1 VTRTDFDEKIPIRA
15 HCLGHTSFSMEWFNS
30 IPILQEDFTL
40 FPETIIVVHP
50 NERRSKC
57 SVEPL
62 RGKEGFTF
70 WTYPHKQPE
79 QLTGYV
85 RLGIGGELISPEDAT
100 KGLVVLDGTWRWAE
114 KMEQQYQ
121 ELPIRSLPNWV
132 TAYPRVSK
140 VYADPQGGLATIEA
154 IYAAYVGLGRN
165 VDGMLD
171 SYYWKEKFLELNAE
185 RLVGSV

>member
-1 VTRTDFDEKIPIRA
+1 
-15 HCLGHTSFSMEWFNS
+15 MEWFNS
-30 IPILQEDFTL
+30 IPILQEGFTL

-140 VYADPQGGLATIEA
+140 VYADPQGGLATVEA

-185 RLVGSV
+185 RLAGNV